1 MNDRKLLKSIIAV
14 LFLLAACTSKEVSPI
29 VIERLDAEMINLKTR
44 AEIQHFLDKNRN
56 LKEIFFLSETDMPD
70 SVLVDRIYQT
80 VTNPAFQKFYNELNK
95 NAGDLGEV
103 KTQFAEAFSQVQK
116 LYPDFKPPKVKTV
129 ISGLGHFSRDA
140 AALSVS
146 DSLIVISL
154 DFYAGEK
161 ATFVP
166 SVPNFLL
173 KKYTLE
179 ALVPSIM
186 SVLAEKFI
194 VTNTEDKSLLNEMII
209 AAKKLEFTHE
219 VMPETPD
226 SLIIFY
232 TEKQLKDA
240 EEHKN
245 VIWAHFVKEKLLYET
260 NHFKKVKYIGDRPYT
275 AEIGT
280 DCPGAIGRWLG
291 WQIVKKYLDEN
302 SEVTLSS
309 LLSNPDSQ
317 NIFMKSKF
325 KGE

>member
-1 MNDRKLLKSIIAV
+1 M
-14 LFLLAACTSKEVSPI
+14 
-29 VIERLDAEMINLKTR
+29 IERLDVEMINLKTK

-56 LKEIFFLSETDMPD
+56 LKETFFLSEADMPD

-80 VTNPAFQKFYNELNK
+80 VTNPAFQKFYNELNR
-95 NAGDLGEV
+95 NAGDLSEV
-103 KTQFAEAFSQVQK
+103 KKQFAEAFSQVKK
-116 LYPDFKPPKVKTV
+116 LYPDFKEPKVKTV

-173 KKYTLE
+173 KKYTLQ

-194 VTNTEDKSLLNEMII
+194 VVNTEDKSLLNDMIV

-219 VMPETPD
+219 IMPEIPD

-240 EEHKN
+240 EEHKT

-291 WQIVKKYLDEN
+291 WQIVKKYRDEN
-302 SEVTLSS
+302 SDVTLPS

>member
-29 VIERLDAEMINLKTR
+29 VIERLDVEMINLKTK
-44 AEIQHFLDKNRN
+44 AEIQYFLDKHKN
-56 LKEIFFLSETDMPD
+56 LKETFFLSEADMPD

-95 NAGDLGEV
+95 SAGDLGEV

-173 KKYTLE
+173 KKYTLQ

-194 VTNTEDKSLLNEMII
+194 VTNTEDKSLLNDMIV

-232 TEKQLKDA
+232 TEKQLNDA

-245 VIWAHFVKEKLLYET
+245 VIWAHFIKEKLLYET

-280 DCPGAIGRWLG
+280 DCPGAIGRWIG
-291 WQIVKKYLDEN
+291 WQIIKKYRGEN
-302 SEVTLSS
+302 SDVTLPA